1 MLTCS
6 PFLCPEFL
14 RNLGKEESPENLSI
28 QRVEFFHK
36 VWHPRHITLY
46 NLHKGFC
53 FYCYSLFYYGSH
65 WQPLYMELSTKLEAF
80 YIHICHAIPHSD
92 NKAVKLILI
101 ASFYRWETKVQ
112 WEKIAFSKSENMEWW
127 EENLNSGLTNSKVH
141 VISTLKCFI

>member
-1 MLTCS
+1 MPKCAFPILLYCFLVTNMQNLPWVWLSSRTREEQKYQFLYQPLSMLTCS

-14 RNLGKEESPENLSI
+14 RNLGKEESPEDLSI

-101 ASFYRWETKVQ
+101 ASFYR
-112 WEKIAFSKSENMEWW
+112 
-127 EENLNSGLTNSKVH
+127 
-141 VISTLKCFI
+141 